1 MRAAV
6 DVDLGPERR
15 SPRYHETCLAHESV
29 DDDVEKKAA
38 RRTSKPRSGIFFLA
52 SRPNVYKTAEG
63 LQLPPV
69 DEGGGSEVEGD
80 RPVKARLLTSVS
92 NKVVQGKGL
101 GHHGRP

>member
-1 MRAAV
+1 M
-6 DVDLGPERR
+6 GFI
-15 SPRYHETCLAHESV
+15 V

-63 LQLPPV
+63 LQLPVPSV
-69 DEGGGSEVEGD
+69 DDAGSEVEGD